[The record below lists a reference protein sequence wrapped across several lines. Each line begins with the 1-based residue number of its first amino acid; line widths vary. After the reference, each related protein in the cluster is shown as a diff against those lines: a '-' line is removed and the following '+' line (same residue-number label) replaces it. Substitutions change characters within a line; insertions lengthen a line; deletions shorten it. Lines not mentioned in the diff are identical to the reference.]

1 MVFRPKTKLNILK
14 QVDKQKT
21 RAISFTLYIQ
31 EVAKNT
37 SQKDLNFLKFYN
49 MFKIFEKL
57 MQQWEF

>member
-21 RAISFTLYIQ
+21 RTISFTLHIQ

>member
-31 EVAKNT
+31 EVAKT
-37 SQKDLNFLKFYN
+37 HLTKDLNFLKFYN

-57 MQQWEF
+57 TQQWEF

>member
-1 MVFRPKTKLNILK
+1 MVFRTK
-14 QVDKQKT
+14 DA
-21 RAISFTLYIQ
+21 RAISFTLHIQ

>member
-37 SQKDLNFLKFYN
+37 SQKDLNFLEFYN